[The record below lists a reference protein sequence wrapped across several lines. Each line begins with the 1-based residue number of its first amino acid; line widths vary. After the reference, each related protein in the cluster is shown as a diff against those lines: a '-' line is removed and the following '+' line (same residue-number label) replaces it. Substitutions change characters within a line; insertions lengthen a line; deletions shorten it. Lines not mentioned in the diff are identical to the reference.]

1 MTMVVFGALSTVV
14 GCQFIRLRNKR
25 LSERFDKEDD
35 ATTTTATKN
44 NNDEH
49 PTTNPGSND
58 DHAKTALRLIQKR
71 RSIFPKQYSTS
82 QQQVP
87 DSVIDDML
95 EAARWAPTHKL
106 TQPWRF
112 VVFRSKDAKESLAVF
127 LANHYQAHTSPA
139 KYNEAKY
146 QKKKANVLRSSH
158 VVAICVALQ
167 SGQSSSSS
175 SVPHVEEVCSVA
187 MAVQNMHLV
196 ATANHV
202 GAYWSSSA
210 VYDKRDTK
218 ESDGSSSSSSL
229 GSSLAVVN
237 PPELRD
243 FLNLSKLEKEESS
256 EHDNISRCLCLGWL
270 FVGNLD
276 DAQRQK
282 WPESRRA
289 NMDQKKVLWR

>member
-1 MTMVVFGALSTVV
+1 MTMLVFGTLSTVV
-14 GCQFIRLRNKR
+14 GFQFIRLRNKR
-25 LSERFDKEDD
+25 LSERFDKGDD
-35 ATTTTATKN
+35 AATANKKNTENPSNQSSN
-44 NNDEH
+44 NN
-49 PTTNPGSND
+49 N
-58 DHAKTALRLIQKR
+58 HAKMALQLIQKR

-82 QQQVP
+82 EQQVP
-87 DSVIDDML
+87 ESIIDDML

-112 VVFRSKDAKESLAVF
+112 VVYRSRDAKESLAVF
-127 LANHYQAHTSPA
+127 LAEYYKAHTSPE
-139 KYNEAKY
+139 KYDEGKY
-146 QKKKANVLRSSH
+146 QKKKSNVLRSSH
-158 VVAICVALQ
+158 VVAICVALGESQ
-167 SGQSSSSS
+167 

-210 VYDKRDTK
+210 VYDKSEAKD
-218 ESDGSSSSSSL
+218 SSSSSSPE
-229 GSSLAVVN
+229 SSLAVVN

-243 FLNLSKLEKEESS
+243 FLTLSKFEKESS

-270 FVGNLD
+270 FVGKLD

-289 NMDQKKVLWR
+289 SMDQKKVLWR